1 MAEAQSAGIGV
12 GRSPAGRADAGGET
26 RPDPT
31 DRVATPRRSLR
42 RHSIWPYAFL
52 LPAVLA
58 LLFAFGYPLFEVIR
72 TSFYSGS
79 IGNLTYVG
87 TQNYQ
92 GLFQDPVFVD
102 SVLNNLKLLATVPV
116 MTALAL
122 AIALLLN
129 TQLRGWRQYRAVSFL
144 PYILPATAIGLTFG
158 YLLSQSG
165 ILNTFLRQWNLDWL
179 AKDWL
184 GSSSFVVPTIGSV
197 IIWQQLG
204 FGIVIFSAALLSVPQ
219 ETVEAARMDGANG
232 WQIQWSILVPQIKRV
247 IEFFLVLEAI
257 TILSAIFT
265 YVYVLTKGGPGNTS
279 SVMEYYIF
287 QTGFANGAIGVASA
301 AAVVLLALAAVL
313 IFFYL
318 RLRARSE
325 DVAR

>member
-116 MTALAL
+116 MAALAL

-129 TQLRGWRQYRAVSFL
+129 TQLRGWRQYRAITFL

-165 ILNTFLRQWNLDWL
+165 ILNTFLRQWHLGWL
-179 AKDWL
+179 AQDWL
-184 GSSSFVVPTIGSV
+184 GSSSFVVSTIGSV

-204 FGIVIFSAALLSVPQ
+204 FGIVVFSAALLSVPQ